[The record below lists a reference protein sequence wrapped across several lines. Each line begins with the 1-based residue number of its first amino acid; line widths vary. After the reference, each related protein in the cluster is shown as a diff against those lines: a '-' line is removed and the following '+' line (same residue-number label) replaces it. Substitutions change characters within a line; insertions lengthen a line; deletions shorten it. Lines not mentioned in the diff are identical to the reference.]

1 MINVSRAEIEA
12 EQAKR
17 DFALFV
23 KLAWPSIEPGTFY
36 VPGWHIDAIAT
47 HLTALARGDIKRL
60 LVNMPPRHAKS
71 SLISVLWPVWMW
83 LQDPSLRFLCAS
95 YDMPLAVRDNR
106 KCRLL
111 IRSDWFQE
119 RYGGLFQLRRDQN
132 EKSNF
137 ENSKGGYRIA
147 TSVGG
152 GTGKGGD
159 ILIIDDPH
167 PIEQKKGAIRRE
179 AVLDWFKDTWS
190 TRLNSQIDGKMIV
203 VGQRV
208 HDEDLSGYILNGN
221 AGEAWVHLNLPAEYE
236 EGSPCRTYIG
246 SGDTLIMSGPVCIQS
261 FTDPSKNYDVT
272 FEEGKAVSCTCEAF
286 TYHPEKPCKHMR
298 TAKAPV
304 VAIPTGQ
311 ELWHDPR
318 TQEGELLWPARF
330 PQDVIDKEKRVHGP
344 QGYAALYQQRPVP
357 ASGNVLNVNHRRWFS
372 VDETTG
378 CYLLETPRGI
388 KPVFKR
394 DCWLFATVDLAI
406 SEKQSADFTVLQAWA
421 VTPFK
426 DLLLLDIVR
435 DHFTHP
441 EQQEQIVLFHQRFG
455 FQFIAVE
462 SVAYQLALIQD
473 LLPMGIPCKPYTPQA
488 DKVTRASTVAIW
500 YANGKC
506 YHLKDAPWL
515 FVFEKEIFTFPKAA
529 KKDQMDCTSLAGI
542 VVCNAHTPGVWS
554 PEDEKT
560 VPDTTAS
567 IEEILDAEQ
576 IEEERRLIAEQERAT
591 TAIDPFAWAELHI
604 GGGW

>member
-1 MINVSRAEIEA
+1 MLSRAEIEA

-17 DFALFV
+17 DFTLFV
-23 KLAWPSIEPGTFY
+23 KLAWPSIEPGTAY
-36 VPGWHIDAIAT
+36 VPGWHIDAIST
-47 HLTALARGDIKRL
+47 HLTSLARGDIKRL

-137 ENSKGGYRIA
+137 ENSRGGYRIA

-221 AGEAWVHLNLPAEYE
+221 AGEEWVHLNLSAEYE
-236 EGSPCRTYIG
+236 EGSPCKTYF
-246 SGDTLIMSGPVCIQS
+246 P
-261 FTDPSKNYDVT
+261 TD
-272 FEEGKAVSCTCEAF
+272 
-286 TYHPEKPCKHMR
+286 
-298 TAKAPV
+298 
-304 VAIPTGQ
+304 Q

-473 LLPMGIPCKPYTPQA
+473 LLPMGIPVKSYTPQA

-515 FVFEKEIFTFPKAA
+515 FVFEKEIFTFPKAP
-529 KKDQMDCTSLAGI
+529 KDDQMDTTSLAGI
-542 VVCNAHTPGVWS
+542 VVCNSHTPGVWS

-576 IEEERRLIAEQERAT
+576 IEEERRQVAEQERAT
-591 TAIDPFAWAELHI
+591 TAIDPFAWAEMHI